1 MTTTKKDN
9 TPGRNLLIIGF
20 VCMIIAGILGYRYF
34 HQIRYRPLP
43 RPTETNVSRIE
54 GWMTLPYVAR
64 TYHVPLPYLFEKLSV
79 EDIPKN
85 HNLNLDTLAK
95 LQGEV
100 KSDFITR
107 VRSSVTAFQSA
118 P

>member
-1 MTTTKKDN
+1 MPTSKQPT
-9 TPGRNLLIIGF
+9 TPGRNLLMIGF
-20 VCMIIAGILGYRYF
+20 VCMVAAGILGYRYF

-43 RPTETNVSRIE
+43 RPMETNVSHIE

-64 TYHVPLPYLFEKLSV
+64 TYHVPLPYLFESLSIDDV
-79 EDIPKN
+79 PKN
-85 HNLNLDTLAK
+85 HNINLDNLAK
-95 LQGEV
+95 LLGEA

-107 VRSSVTAFQSA
+107 VRSAVTAFQSA